1 MRRAVSLLSLSL
13 LALSLAGCATSSDTP
28 AVLKPDP
35 QAEAFSTYLSARFAA
50 GEHDLPQAAQYY
62 GKALANDPGNT
73 SLLNLS
79 FFYAITSGDM
89 DTAAKYAQSTVVAT
103 PDERSARLTLAVVAL
118 KRKDY
123 AEARKHLSLSAKG
136 PFSVLTLS
144 LFDAWAATARG
155 GP

>member
-1 MRRAVSLLSLSL
+1 MRRAVSLITFPLMAL
-13 LALSLAGCATSSDTP
+13 LLAGCATSPDAPP
-28 AVLKPDP
+28 ALKPDP
-35 QAEAFSTYLSARFAA
+35 QADAFSTYLSARFAA
-50 GEHDLPQAAQYY
+50 GEHDLPQAAQFY

-79 FFYAITSGDM
+79 FFYAITSGDL
-89 DTAAKYAQSTVVAT
+89 DAAAKYAQSTVVAT
-103 PDERSARLTLAVVAL
+103 PDERSARLTLAVMSL

-144 LFDAWAATARG
+144 
-155 GP
+155 